1 MPLDSAVVKGL
12 TPGSDVRTIAVVRTV
27 SLGTFSP
34 SVLVEVAARTG
45 ALEHAGL
52 AVQEIPATS
61 SPAQFAALL
70 DGELD
75 AVLTNPDNVVAYRCL
90 PDNPLSRTAD
100 VRILAAVD
108 GGLGLSLFGQPG
120 CTTPE
125 QLRGGVLSVD
135 APTTGFAFIAYELL
149 DQLGL
154 HKDDGYS
161 IQAMGSTPR
170 RAEALLAGQC
180 RMTVLNAGNDLR
192 AEGEGA
198 TRLSS
203 VTSIGPYV
211 GTVLAARGDTIQRE
225 GEVLALLIET
235 LLHTSAELVAGK
247 HMELALDATQHRL
260 GLDRTTA
267 QRYLKTLVDPVD
279 GLVADGRMSP
289 DALQTVVGLR
299 NRYFPGASTL
309 TVEAVLDS
317 GIVDDGL
324 LPTS

>member
-1 MPLDSAVVKGL
+1 MPLDVAVVKGL
-12 TPGSDVRTIAVVRTV
+12 TPAIDVRTIAVVRTMC
-27 SLGTFSP
+27 LGTFSP
-34 SVLVEVAARTG
+34 SVLVEVATRTG

-120 CTTPE
+120 HTTPK
-125 QLRGGVLSVD
+125 QLHGGVLSVD

-149 DQLGL
+149 DRLGL
-154 HKDDGYS
+154 RKDDDYS

-170 RAEALLAGQC
+170 RTEALLTGQC
-180 RMTVLNAGNDLR
+180 HMTVLNAGNDLR

-198 TRLSS
+198 SRLSS

-211 GTVLAARGDTIQRE
+211 GTVLAARGETIQRD
-225 GEVLALLIET
+225 GDALARLIET
-235 LLHTSAELVAGK
+235 LLQTSAELVEGK
-247 HMELALDATQHRL
+247 HIELALDATQHRL
-260 GLDRTTA
+260 GLDRATA
-267 QRYLKTLVDPVD
+267 KRYLKTLVDPTE
-279 GLVADGRMSP
+279 GLVADGWMSP
-289 DALQTVVGLR
+289 DALQTVVELR
-299 NRYFPGASTL
+299 NRYFPGASEL
-309 TVEAVLDS
+309 TVQAVLGS

-324 LPTS
+324 LPAS